1 MISSP
6 APTGGLPPAAGSRR
20 PGEGLREGDG
30 APAACPPE
38 APSLALAMTPPRP
51 RRAKTCARQGLAPP
65 HPPVRNNRSA
75 NRGSAAQHLAPAIF
89 APVPAPALRTPGLAS
104 RAAHGAV
111 SGGLRWCGH
120 SPFEHDHPCK
130 SLIETVTPDAPVS
143 AGPKRNAEILGST
156 TAVKIVPRRGPN
168 KARIPFTAN
177 DIDTN
182 NGEDRQAGL
191 GVTAEI
197 TPEAAPPRHARR
209 NSPRTGTPALAAPS
223 PGVQNHASK
232 PRRDRHDIPTATGRS
247 AGRAWNF

>member
-1 MISSP
+1 MTGTAP
-6 APTGGLPPAAGSRR
+6 APG
-20 PGEGLREGDG
+20 
-30 APAACPPE
+30 
-38 APSLALAMTPPRP
+38 PR
-51 RRAKTCARQGLAPP
+51 
-65 HPPVRNNRSA
+65 
-75 NRGSAAQHLAPAIF
+75 
-89 APVPAPALRTPGLAS
+89 PAPAEDARAAGPAQTGPRSPAAS
-104 RAAHGAV
+104 RQAGSPPPRQLAGFCEAAGETAPAV
-111 SGGLRWCGH
+111 SGPDPAIGPLRRGRTAAARGDASDHARRGGNPRACQR
-120 SPFEHDHPCK
+120 PARRHD
-130 SLIETVTPDAPVS
+130 LTVRAAERAPDAPVS
-143 AGPKRNAEILGST
+143 ARPNRNAEILATT